1 MNSFLQ
7 PSVKNYLIEALQMH
21 LTSNPANEYYN
32 TLKNYYVI
40 SEAED
45 GSTRANAKVDAMS
58 NMVDPRRDQPM
69 FPGQQS
75 VDAYKKTKAPKLP
88 KTPTKDVIPVDRHAL
103 DTMKDPS
110 KIKLPYGVGGG
121 GSGKG
126 GRKGIDDKNDN
137 KSMGGILFNDQ
148 NGTDIPAAV
157 GLYGVGKIADT
168 AADAID
174 AFGGQAVGDALS
186 RFIPAGLGN
195 VPVVGSLAK
204 SAASKVISGIP
215 GTASKILRQVS
226 DISGAN
232 WFDANIANIGNSAN
246 ELAAQGAGSPWTKL
260 LVPKT
265 SKNPLTPYD
274 PFKER
279 KQKVADAQFAAKE
292 KKLGLTP

>member
-7 PSVKNYLIEALQMH
+7 PSVKNYLIEVLQMH

-32 TLKNYYVI
+32 TLKDYYVI

-58 NMVDPRRDQPM
+58 NTVDPRRDPPM

-75 VDAYKKTKAPKLP
+75 VGATTQTKQKKQKKVTE
-88 KTPTKDVIPVDRHAL
+88 KDVA
-103 DTMKDPS
+103 
-110 KIKLPYGVGGG
+110 GG
-121 GSGKG
+121 GSGTG

-137 KSMGGILFNDQ
+137 KSMGVILFNDQ

-279 KQKVADAQFAAKE
+279 KQRVANAQFAAKE

>member
-58 NMVDPRRDQPM
+58 NTVDPRRDPPM

-75 VDAYKKTKAPKLP
+75 VGATTQTKQKKQKKVTD
-88 KTPTKDVIPVDRHAL
+88 KDVA
-103 DTMKDPS
+103 
-110 KIKLPYGVGGG
+110 GG
-121 GSGKG
+121 GSGTG

-137 KSMGGILFNDQ
+137 KSAGGILFNDQ
-148 NGTDIPAAV
+148 KGTDIPAAV

-195 VPVVGSLAK
+195 VPVVGALAK
-204 SAASKVISGIP
+204 SAASKVVSGIP

-232 WFDANIANIGNSAN
+232 WFDANIGNIGNSAN

-279 KQKVADAQFAAKE
+279 KQRVADAQFAAKE

>member
-1 MNSFLQ
+1 MNLFLQ
-7 PSVKNYLIEALQMH
+7 PSIKNYLIEALQMQ
-21 LTSNPANEYYN
+21 LTSNPSNEYYN
-32 TLKNYYVI
+32 TLKDYYVI
-40 SEAED
+40 SEAEE
-45 GSTRANAKVDAMS
+45 GSTRANTKVDAMS
-58 NMVDPRRDQPM
+58 NTVDPRRDPTM
-69 FPGQQS
+69 VPGQQS
-75 VDAYKKTKAPKLP
+75 TGAITQPKQKKQKKVTE
-88 KTPTKDVIPVDRHAL
+88 KDVA
-103 DTMKDPS
+103 
-110 KIKLPYGVGGG
+110 GG
-121 GSGKG
+121 GSGRG

-204 SAASKVISGIP
+204 SAASKLFSGIP
-215 GTASKILRQVS
+215 GTASKVLRQVS

-246 ELAAQGAGSPWTKL
+246 ELAAQGGGSPWTKL

-279 KQKVADAQFAAKE
+279 KQRVADAQFAAKE
-292 KKLGLTP
+292 AKLKQQGLIP

>member
-1 MNSFLQ
+1 MNTLVQ
-7 PSVKNYLIEALQMH
+7 PSIKNYLIEVLQKQ
-21 LTSNPANEYYN
+21 LTSNPDSEYYN
-32 TLKNYYVI
+32 NLKDYYII
-40 SEAED
+40 SEAEE

-58 NMVDPRRDQPM
+58 NTVDPRKDPPM

-75 VDAYKKTKAPKLP
+75 VGATTQTKQKKQKKVTE
-88 KTPTKDVIPVDRHAL
+88 KDVA
-103 DTMKDPS
+103 
-110 KIKLPYGVGGG
+110 GG
-121 GSGKG
+121 GSGTG

-137 KSMGGILFNDQ
+137 KSAGGILFNDQ
-148 NGTDIPAAV
+148 KGTDIPAAV
-157 GLYGVGKIADT
+157 GLYGVGKLADT

-174 AFGGQAVGDALS
+174 TFAPQAIGDALGKY
-186 RFIPAGLGN
+186 IPAGLAG
-195 VPVVGSLAK
+195 VPVVGKLAQ
-204 SAASKVISGIP
+204 SAASKVVSGIP

-279 KQKVADAQFAAKE
+279 KQRVADAQFAAKE
-292 KKLGLTP
+292 AKLKKQGLIP

>member
-7 PSVKNYLIEALQMH
+7 QSTKNYLIEALQMH

-40 SEAED
+40 LEAED
-45 GSTRANAKVDAMS
+45 SSTRANAKVDAMS
-58 NMVDPRRDQPM
+58 NTVDPRRDPPM

-75 VDAYKKTKAPKLP
+75 VGVTTQTKQKKQKKVTE
-88 KTPTKDVIPVDRHAL
+88 KDIA
-103 DTMKDPS
+103 
-110 KIKLPYGVGGG
+110 GG
-121 GSGKG
+121 GSGTG

-148 NGTDIPAAV
+148 KGTDIPAAI
-157 GLYGVGKIADT
+157 GLYGAGKIADT

-174 AFGGQAVGDALS
+174 AFGGQAVGDTLS
-186 RFIPAGLGN
+186 RFVPAGLGN
-195 VPVVGSLAK
+195 VPVVGAFAK
-204 SAASKVISGIP
+204 SAASKLFSGIP
-215 GTASKILRQVS
+215 GAASKVLRQVS

-232 WFDANIANIGNSAN
+232 MFDVNIANIGNSAN

-292 KKLGLTP
+292 AKLKKQGLIP

>member
-45 GSTRANAKVDAMS
+45 GSTHTKLYVPTLDSYEIDQEQLRQRNPLRLNGEQSPGTTTQPKQKKQKKV
-58 NMVDPRRDQPM
+58 
-69 FPGQQS
+69 
-75 VDAYKKTKAPKLP
+75 TE
-88 KTPTKDVIPVDRHAL
+88 KDVA
-103 DTMKDPS
+103 
-110 KIKLPYGVGGG
+110 GG
-121 GSGKG
+121 GSGTG

-186 RFIPAGLGN
+186 RFVPAGLGN
-195 VPVVGSLAK
+195 VPVVGAFAK
-204 SAASKVISGIP
+204 SAASKLFSGIP
-215 GTASKILRQVS
+215 GAASKVLRQVS

-279 KQKVADAQFAAKE
+279 KQRVADAQFAAKE

>member
-7 PSVKNYLIEALQMH
+7 PSIKNYLIEALQTN

-32 TLKNYYVI
+32 TLKDYYVI

-45 GSTRANAKVDAMS
+45 GSTRANAEVD
-58 NMVDPRRDQPM
+58 
-69 FPGQQS
+69 
-75 VDAYKKTKAPKLP
+75 KK
-88 KTPTKDVIPVDRHAL
+88 DNRV
-103 DTMKDPS
+103 DPS
-110 KIKLPYGVGGG
+110 KAAPVSAVQQSAATATQPKPNKQKKVTEKDVAGG
-121 GSGKG
+121 GSGTG

-148 NGTDIPAAV
+148 NGTDIPAAI
-157 GLYGVGKIADT
+157 GLYGAGKIADT

-292 KKLGLTP
+292 AKLKKQGLIP

>member
-1 MNSFLQ
+1 MNTIVQ
-7 PSVKNYLIEALQMH
+7 PSIKNYLIEVLQKQ
-21 LTSNPANEYYN
+21 LTSNPDFEYYN
-32 TLKNYYVI
+32 DLKDYYII
-40 SEAED
+40 SEAEE

-58 NMVDPRRDQPM
+58 NTVDPRRDQPM

-75 VDAYKKTKAPKLP
+75 VGSTTQTKQKKQKKVTE
-88 KTPTKDVIPVDRHAL
+88 KDVA
-103 DTMKDPS
+103 
-110 KIKLPYGVGGG
+110 GG
-121 GSGKG
+121 GSGRG

-186 RFIPAGLGN
+186 RFVPAGLGN
-195 VPVVGSLAK
+195 VPVVGALAK
-204 SAASKVISGIP
+204 SATSKLFSGIP
-215 GTASKILRQVS
+215 GAASKILRQVS

-232 WFDANIANIGNSAN
+232 WFDANIGNIGNSAN

-274 PFKER
+274 PFKAR

-292 KKLGLTP
+292 AKLKQQGLIP

>member
-1 MNSFLQ
+1 MNTVVQ
-7 PSVKNYLIEALQMH
+7 PSIKNYLIEVLQKQ
-21 LTSNPANEYYN
+21 LTSNPDSEYYN
-32 TLKNYYVI
+32 DLKDYYII
-40 SEAED
+40 SEAEE

-58 NMVDPRRDQPM
+58 NTVDPRRDQPM

-75 VDAYKKTKAPKLP
+75 VGATTQTKQKKQKKVTD
-88 KTPTKDVIPVDRHAL
+88 KDVA
-103 DTMKDPS
+103 
-110 KIKLPYGVGGG
+110 GG
-121 GSGKG
+121 GSGTG

-148 NGTDIPAAV
+148 NGTDIPAAAA
-157 GLYGVGKIADT
+157 LYGVGKIADT

-186 RFIPAGLGN
+186 RFIPAGLAN
-195 VPVVGSLAK
+195 VPVVGALAK
-204 SAASKVISGIP
+204 SAASKVVSGIP

-292 KKLGLTP
+292 AKLKQQGLIP

>member
-7 PSVKNYLIEALQMH
+7 PSIKNYLIEALQGH

-32 TLKNYYVI
+32 TLKDYYVI
-40 SEAED
+40 SEAEEGRTNTKLYLPTPESYELD
-45 GSTRANAKVDAMS
+45 QKL
-58 NMVDPRRDQPM
+58 RRDPPM
-69 FPGQQS
+69 FLPGQQS
-75 VDAYKKTKAPKLP
+75 PGTTTQPKPKKQKKVTE
-88 KTPTKDVIPVDRHAL
+88 KDVA
-103 DTMKDPS
+103 
-110 KIKLPYGVGGG
+110 GG
-121 GSGKG
+121 GSGTG

-137 KSMGGILFNDQ
+137 KSLGGILFNDQ
-148 NGTDIPAAV
+148 KGTDIPAAI
-157 GLYGVGKIADT
+157 GLYGAGKIADT

-174 AFGGQAVGDALS
+174 AFGGQAVGDTLS
-186 RFIPAGLGN
+186 KFVPAGLGN
-195 VPVVGSLAK
+195 VPVVGAFAK
-204 SAASKVISGIP
+204 SAASKLFSGIP
-215 GTASKILRQVS
+215 GTASKVLRQVS

-232 WFDANIANIGNSAN
+232 WFDANIGNIGNSAN

-292 KKLGLTP
+292 AKLKKQGLIP

>member
-7 PSVKNYLIEALQMH
+7 KSTKNYLIEVLQMH

-32 TLKNYYVI
+32 TLKDYYVI

-45 GSTRANAKVDAMS
+45 GSTRANAKVD
-58 NMVDPRRDQPM
+58 
-69 FPGQQS
+69 
-75 VDAYKKTKAPKLP
+75 KK
-88 KTPTKDVIPVDRHAL
+88 DNQV
-103 DTMKDPS
+103 DPS
-110 KIKLPYGVGGG
+110 KAAPVSAVQQSAVTATQPKPKKQKKVTEKDVAGG
-121 GSGKG
+121 GSGTG

-148 NGTDIPAAV
+148 KGTDIPAAV
-157 GLYGVGKIADT
+157 GLYGAGKIADT

-174 AFGGQAVGDALS
+174 AFGGQAVGDTLS
-186 RFIPAGLGN
+186 KFVPAGLGN
-195 VPVVGSLAK
+195 VPVVGAFAK
-204 SAASKVISGIP
+204 SAASKLFSGIP
-215 GTASKILRQVS
+215 GAASKVLRQVS

-232 WFDANIANIGNSAN
+232 WFDANIGNIGNSAN

-279 KQKVADAQFAAKE
+279 KKKVADAQFAAKE
-292 KKLGLTP
+292 AKLKQQGLIP

>member
-7 PSVKNYLIEALQMH
+7 PSIKNYLIEALQTN
-21 LTSNPANEYYN
+21 LTNNPANEYYN
-32 TLKNYYVI
+32 TLKDYYVI

-45 GSTRANAKVDAMS
+45 GSTRANAEVDKKDNRVYPSKAAPVS
-58 NMVDPRRDQPM
+58 EV
-69 FPGQQS
+69 QQS
-75 VDAYKKTKAPKLP
+75 AATATQPKPKKQKKVTE
-88 KTPTKDVIPVDRHAL
+88 KDVA
-103 DTMKDPS
+103 
-110 KIKLPYGVGGG
+110 GG
-121 GSGKG
+121 GSGTG

-292 KKLGLTP
+292 AKLKKQGLIP